1 MPGEYTMEKKLNE
14 LLEHIKENT
23 VHLYNQDVSLDTLM
37 QNLVDK
43 GYKFVTNPRDQSVVD
58 LCTISLVLYLRRIK

>member
-1 MPGEYTMEKKLNE
+1 MHGEYAMEKKLNE

>member
-1 MPGEYTMEKKLNE
+1 MEKKLNE
-14 LLEHIKENT
+14 LLEHIKGNT

-43 GYKFVTNPRDQSVVD
+43 GYKFVTNPKDQSVVD

>member
-1 MPGEYTMEKKLNE
+1 MHGEYTMEKKLNE
-14 LLEHIKENT
+14 LLEHVKENT

>member
-1 MPGEYTMEKKLNE
+1 MHGEYTMEKKLNE

>member
-1 MPGEYTMEKKLNE
+1 MHGEYTMEKKLNE

-43 GYKFVTNPRDQSVVD
+43 GYKFVTNPKDQSVVD

>member
-1 MPGEYTMEKKLNE
+1 MEKKLNE

-58 LCTISLVLYLRRIK
+58 LCTISLALYLRRIK

>member
-1 MPGEYTMEKKLNE
+1 MHGEYIMEKKLNE